1 MSFSPERLL
10 KILSDL
16 PAASRYWVAYS
27 GGLDSQVL
35 LHALAALR
43 PRIEAEL
50 RAVHINHGLQPEAD
64 EWAARCEAFCAQQ
77 RIPISVVR
85 VKAAA
90 AKGESPEAA
99 AREARYRALAE
110 LMETGDIL
118 FTAQHQDDQAE
129 TVLLQLLRGSG
140 PSGLAAMPACSL
152 FSPGYLA
159 RPLLQFSRLQL
170 ADYAGRQGLSWVED
184 ASNSDT
190 SFDRNFLRREV
201 IPLLRTR
208 WPALGRTLSRSAR
221 HCGDAQRLIDTLA
234 QEALDGLLDTGEGS
248 LELPGLAALPP
259 AEGRAVLRTWIRNRG
274 FSLPDTSRL
283 DRILQEMT
291 TAREDRNP
299 LVHWPGAE
307 LRRFRGR
314 LYLGSP
320 RPDLD
325 PATVLEWDGR
335 TPLELPAG
343 LGRLCS
349 EQGPDGISPVLW
361 EGGRIQIRFRTG
373 GERCR
378 PRAGGKTRDL
388 KKLLQEF
395 DIPPWERERI
405 PLILIDGR
413 LVAVADLLLCEAF
426 QTGEGEQGIRLR
438 WERA

>member
-1 MSFSPERLL
+1 MGFSPERLL
-10 KILSDL
+10 KILSGL

-35 LHALAALR
+35 LHVLAALR

-64 EWAARCEAFCAQQ
+64 EWAARCEAYCREQ

-99 AREARYRALAE
+99 AREARYRALSQQ
-110 LMETGDIL
+110 METGDIL

-140 PSGLAAMPACSL
+140 PSGLAAMPACSA
-152 FSPGYLA
+152 FPPGYLA

-190 SFDRNFLRREV
+190 SFDRNFLRQEV

-221 HCGDAQRLIDTLA
+221 HCGDAQQLIDTLA
-234 QEALDGLLDTGEGS
+234 QEALAGLLDTEGNLKLS
-248 LELPGLAALPP
+248 GLAALPP

-274 FSLPDTSRL
+274 FPLPDTGRL
-283 DRILQEMT
+283 DRILQEMAA
-291 TAREDRNP
+291 AREDRNP

-325 PATVLEWDGR
+325 PATVLEWDGGM
-335 TPLELPAG
+335 PLELPAG
-343 LGRLCS
+343 LGRLCP
-349 EQGPDGISPVLW
+349 EQGPDGISPALW
-361 EGGRIQIRFRTG
+361 KGGRIQVRFRTG

-378 PRAGGKTRDL
+378 PRARGKTRDL

-405 PLILIDGR
+405 PLVLIDGR
-413 LVAVADLLLCEAF
+413 LAAVADLLLCEPF
-426 QTGEGEQGIRLR
+426 QAGEGEQGIRLR